1 MSWLFTSGVQSI
13 GAPGSA
19 SVLPMNIGASLMT
32 QMVNNLPIMQE
43 TWVQSLVWEDPLEK
57 GKATHSSIL
66 PLTISFNFVRCG
78 RPGFDPW
85 VGKIPWRRKWQ
96 PTPVSL
102 PGKSHARRSLTGYS
116 PWGHKIVR
124 QDLATKQQQNL
135 VRRNI

>member
-57 GKATHSSIL
+57 GIATHSNIL
-66 PLTISFNFVRCG
+66 VWRISWTEEPGGLQPMGSQRIRHDGATNSNTIIFS
-78 RPGFDPW
+78 
-85 VGKIPWRRKWQ
+85 
-96 PTPVSL
+96 S
-102 PGKSHARRSLTGYS
+102 
-116 PWGHKIVR
+116 
-124 QDLATKQQQNL
+124 
-135 VRRNI
+135 